1 MTQLPD
7 GTDEPGATGMPET
20 IIVPEAG
27 TLLYTLLIFLT
38 TSCKPCEP
46 FWGVTPV
53 YSGVRDLV
61 GNLVIITPSAAM
73 EDEMKARA
81 LVPSGAKLV
90 MNSGMWFDYGVSQAG
105 TVVLTRSRP
114 GEPSPWE
121 VAAQVLGQARPE
133 GPWALVDLVR
143 GWLAGEGAGTGA
155 GEGLSPTAGPPS
167 EPGEPGEGDKPG
179 EGPLASGQRPTPRPL
194 DT

>member
-1 MTQLPD
+1 
-7 GTDEPGATGMPET
+7 MPET
-20 IIVPEAG
+20 IIVPEAE

-114 GEPSPWE
+114 GEPPAWE

-143 GWLAGEGAGTGA
+143 GWLAAA
-155 GEGLSPTAGPPS
+155 GEGSSPTAGPPD

-179 EGPLASGQRPTPRPL
+179 EGPLASGQPSRPL